1 MVVGEQLR
9 HLLWTSRSSNHCPRS
24 RSFFNLSPSSINC
37 NMDEWSLRPLG
48 CLPVTKTSQ
57 DDQHEVS
64 SRARMR
70 MYEDRRGWVMC
81 MVFNLRF
88 KEWKL
93 TYTMKAIH
101 STENLYYHDFFDP
114 IHIYNPNPIS
124 SYVVCFNWL
133 RQNIFWKS
141 HGNEI
146 CRACH
151 ASIDSHCHSTFDI
164 AGKILHGLK
173 QI

>member
-1 MVVGEQLR
+1 MYSRWRSCSTTTICKPRLWLQMVVVEQLC
-9 HLLWTSRSSNHCPRS
+9 HLLYTSRSSNHCPRS

-64 SRARMR
+64 SRILQARMR
-70 MYEDRRGWVMC
+70 MYEDRRGWVKC

-93 TYTMKAIH
+93 TYTMKGKH
-101 STENLYYHDFFDP
+101 STENLYYHDFSDS
-114 IHIYNPNPIS
+114 IQIYVPNPIS
-124 SYVVCFNWL
+124 
-133 RQNIFWKS
+133 
-141 HGNEI
+141 
-146 CRACH
+146 
-151 ASIDSHCHSTFDI
+151 
-164 AGKILHGLK
+164 LK
-173 QI
+173 NTLFIEWMSVAT